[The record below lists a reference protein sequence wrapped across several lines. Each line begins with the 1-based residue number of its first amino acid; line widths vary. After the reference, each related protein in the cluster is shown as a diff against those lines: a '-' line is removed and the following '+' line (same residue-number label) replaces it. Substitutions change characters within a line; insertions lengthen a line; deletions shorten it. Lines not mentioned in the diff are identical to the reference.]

1 MTNTQKQTPSRKN
14 EDSAGLSR
22 NHSKDVKYR
31 KRVQEEKEAEQEI
44 KEYGEDDQEHPRVY

>member
-1 MTNTQKQTPSRKN
+1 MTNTKKKPLSRKKEN
-14 EDSAGLSR
+14 DSGLSL

-44 KEYGEDDQEHPRVY
+44 KEYGEDNQEHPRVY

>member
-1 MTNTQKQTPSRKN
+1 MTNTKKKPLSRKKEN
-14 EDSAGLSR
+14 DSGLSL